1 MWERTSDV
9 GKMWPVCIFLL
20 KANTRQPNGWTW
32 FRSGIPSEFETKSEA
47 DLRLPLPMV
56 EVALRTSFS
65 IHGPYGKAIH
75 VIKGCGP
82 WQKLHM
88 NKHCAQLILR
98 GPNIFWQL
106 HFVESEYICH
116 KTPWLLLWNWKLV
129 SVGLLVAPD
138 IQHEFACHALKY
150 NLGLMCGLNMNNW
163 LPRWMKE

>member
-1 MWERTSDV
+1 MLEKCGQCASFCWRQTPDNQMAEHDSD
-9 GKMWPVCIFLL
+9 LASLQNL
-20 KANTRQPNGWTW
+20 KPNQRQIW
-32 FRSGIPSEFETKSEA
+32 
-47 DLRLPLPMV
+47 
-56 EVALRTSFS
+56 
-65 IHGPYGKAIH
+65 
-75 VIKGCGP
+75 GCLFQ
-82 WQKLHM
+82 WLKLHCEPHFLFM
-88 NKHCAQLILR
+88 GHMAKRYTWSKAVDPDKSCTWISIVLNWYCVVL
-98 GPNIFWQL
+98 NIFWQL